1 MMGMLFGLVSLANL
15 VVFVMVLIRLFKAEG
30 ALKGILGLICGLYTF
45 IWGWINATKENIKNL
60 MVIWTAL
67 ILLSIVLQ
75 VVVGGSMMGGLAP

>member
-75 VVVGGSMMGGLAP
+75 VVVGGSTMGGLAP